1 MGKRKM
7 AELVYKKQVEAVEG
21 ALPSRLRDV
30 IAAIAAAA
38 LTCLALG
45 SNALLNWT
53 NNLPIGP
60 VSDFLLNLAQTWQNW
75 MTAIGVTKFAAGCT
89 SALTALQSW
98 H

>member
-1 MGKRKM
+1 MT
-7 AELVYKKQVEAVEG
+7 ELIYKKQVEAVEG

-38 LTCLALG
+38 LTSLALG

-60 VSDFLLNLAQTWQNW
+60 VSDFLLNMTQTWQNW
-75 MTAIGVTKFAAGCT
+75 MTAIGLTKFSSACN